1 MTSAHHPPTPR
12 EQPVQDRRLIQ
23 LGAARRR
30 LIASLQRNNK
40 VLHYFVLH
48 AALTGTPY
56 QHIAELTGLSP
67 ATIARWVARD
77 TAAARQTR
85 DRLLERSQ
93 P

>member
-1 MTSAHHPPTPR
+1 MTAAHNPPASDD
-12 EQPVQDRRLIQ
+12 QPVADRRLIR
-23 LGAARRR
+23 LGSARRR
-30 LIASLQRNNK
+30 LIASLKHNNK
-40 VLHYFVLH
+40 VLHYFVLQ

-56 QHIAELTGLSP
+56 ERIAELTGLSP
-67 ATIARWVARD
+67 ATVTRWVARD